1 MRFCITRAQ
10 NYKKNQRNQR
20 IAQKRKSGAKT
31 SDSCDSYLGT
41 FSKKISP
48 DEAKHPF
55 PCGKGHSKIREISA
69 LPQKERATQKP
80 ATVATVIWGI
90 FSKSSPDEAKHPFPC
105 GKGHSGKNV
114 FKKGYKDL

>member
-31 SDSCDSYLGT
+31 SDSCDSFLGT
-41 FSKKISP
+41 FSKKSVRTKRSIPFHAARGIQNQRNQRIAQKRKSGAKTSDSCDSFLSIFSKISP

-55 PCGKGHSKIREISA
+55 PCGKGHS
-69 LPQKERATQKP
+69 
-80 ATVATVIWGI
+80 G
-90 FSKSSPDEAKHPFPC
+90 KS
-105 GKGHSGKNV
+105 V